1 MKRLVL
7 ATLSLAALLSA
18 ATTHAADPWA
28 YEAVRYTPGTAI
40 SPDFVTGD
48 LFDKPL
54 TALGAPTRITSL
66 DSFPSAVTPLSA
78 PFRST
83 EVVTVGGGGE
93 LVVKFDE
100 PVTDDPLNPFGIDL
114 LVFGNAFFQGT
125 FGFPFNPAG
134 VATGV
139 EAEGGLIEVSADD
152 STYVAVTGAADG
164 LFPTNGFTDVPDPYG
179 SAVGTMPTDFTRP
192 VDPTFNPIGKTFAEI
207 IAGYGGSGGGLGI
220 DLAATGLASISYV
233 RITTPAGV
241 AQPPEIDAFADVRAV
256 PEPAALEII
265 FAGALILLGKTAR
278 RGNVNAAT

>member
-1 MKRLVL
+1 MKRLTIAIAL
-7 ATLSLAALLSA
+7 LAACLGA
-18 ATTHAADPWA
+18 AAARAADPWA
-28 YEAVRYTPGTAI
+28 DDMVRYTPGTGI
-40 SPDFVTGD
+40 SNDFVSGTPFND
-48 LFDKPL
+48 PF
-54 TALGAPTRITSL
+54 TALGAPTRITSP

-83 EVVTVGGGGE
+83 EVVTVGGGGQ

-100 PVTDDPLNPFGIDL
+100 PVMDDPLNPFGIDL

-134 VATGV
+134 TATGV

-164 LFPTNGFTDVPDPYG
+164 LFPTNGFVDVPDPYG
-179 SAVGTMPTDFTRP
+179 GAVGVVPTDFMRP

-207 IAGYGGSGGGLGI
+207 IAGYNGSGGGLGI
-220 DLAATGLASISYV
+220 DLASTGLASISFV
-233 RITTPAGV
+233 RITTPAGTV
-241 AQPPEIDAFADVRAV
+241 QPPEIDALADVRAV

-265 FAGALILLGKTAR
+265 FSCALILLGKTAR
-278 RGNVNAAT
+278 GGNVNAAT